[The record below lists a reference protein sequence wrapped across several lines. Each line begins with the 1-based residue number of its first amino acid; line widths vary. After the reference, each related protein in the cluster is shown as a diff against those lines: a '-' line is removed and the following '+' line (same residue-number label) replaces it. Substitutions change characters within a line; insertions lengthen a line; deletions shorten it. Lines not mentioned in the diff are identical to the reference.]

1 LTFGVRDALSNL
13 AALPPSLDAP
23 YVTVSLDWT
32 PAGEDPG
39 REPPPVVRPSE
50 RRARRGEVGVS
61 RRPSRREFER
71 AMEQILASHGP
82 RGQAVA
88 SLAADAA
95 RINAFL
101 DDELDPMAKGV
112 YIVSCAARGVF
123 EPLAFALPVPTRV
136 TVAPIPALWSLARI
150 VDDYPAYAVLLVDQH
165 QATISK
171 IRRAARGRSVWLE
184 SSDWPRKQQTGGL
197 SQRRL
202 QSRAEE
208 RVAAFARRIADEVA
222 STLETAE
229 IQMLVV
235 AGDEVMTSALAA
247 AFPQSVSDRIIATIR
262 LDIRASEQE
271 VIEATLPLVEAVE
284 RDQELDAA
292 RAVTAELATNQAA
305 AGAPAVLRALQT
317 GQVATLVVVED
328 FAAEGWADFAREVY
342 GVGPIPKEHPLA
354 GDMTDIVPVA
364 LEEALIRLAVRTGA
378 DIQIIESGVPVDET
392 GAEPIPPQGNPPP
405 RSEAA
410 QLLDDLG
417 GIGALLRFSLE

>member
-1 LTFGVRDALSNL
+1 
-13 AALPPSLDAP
+13 
-23 YVTVSLDWT
+23 
-32 PAGEDPG
+32 
-39 REPPPVVRPSE
+39 
-50 RRARRGEVGVS
+50 
-61 RRPSRREFER
+61 
-71 AMEQILASHGP
+71 
-82 RGQAVA
+82 
-88 SLAADAA
+88 
-95 RINAFL
+95 
-101 DDELDPMAKGV
+101 
-112 YIVSCAARGVF
+112 
-123 EPLAFALPVPTRV
+123 
-136 TVAPIPALWSLARI
+136 
-150 VDDYPAYAVLLVDQH
+150 
-165 QATISK
+165 
-171 IRRAARGRSVWLE
+171 LE